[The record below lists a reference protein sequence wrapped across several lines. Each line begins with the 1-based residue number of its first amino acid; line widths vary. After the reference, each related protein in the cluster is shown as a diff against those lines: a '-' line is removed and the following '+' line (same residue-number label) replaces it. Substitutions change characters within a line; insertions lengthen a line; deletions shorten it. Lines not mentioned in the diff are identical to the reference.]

1 MHQPIERSR
10 PREPIASD
18 VDVAQSAGFFARL
31 GRNLAAQDLLI
42 TAYLGVLAIAVLTAK
57 GPGRDTSIRLVVADI
72 VGFSIGILLTRG
84 GILRQGSFANALVYR
99 LTVFLPV
106 FLSYFELR
114 WILPAVSPHSLDAN
128 LLALDIRLFG
138 VEPALAWD
146 HYVNPHTTEWFAFF
160 YFSYFFL
167 LIAHVLPMMLLG
179 KHRAR
184 IAHFSLGV
192 ISVVVFGHILYML
205 VPGWG
210 PYRHLA
216 GHFEHPLEGGLF
228 WRLVLAAV
236 EGGGAQKDIF
246 PSLHTALPTYF
257 AIYSYMH
264 RRALPFRY
272 TWPFMA
278 FACSQI
284 IIATMFLRWHYLIDI
299 FAGLTVA
306 TLAALVSHRVV
317 TWEAPHRIRRAVTP
331 IFTRLE
337 WPGTN
342 RDDEPDDEGP
352 REGAAP

>member
-18 VDVAQSAGFFARL
+18 VDVMQGAGFLARL

-42 TAYLGVLAIAVLTAK
+42 TAYLAVLSFAVLTAR
-57 GPGRDTSIRLVVADI
+57 GPGRDTSIRLVAADI
-72 VGFSIGILLTRG
+72 FGFGVGILLTRG

-114 WILPAVSPHSLDAN
+114 WILPAVSPHSLDAD

-138 VEPALAWD
+138 VEPSLAWD
-146 HYVNPHTTEWFAFF
+146 QYVNPHTTEWFAFF

-167 LIAHVLPMMLLG
+167 LIAHVLPMMFLG
-179 KHRAR
+179 KNRVR

-236 EGGGAQKDIF
+236 DGGGAQKDIF

-264 RRALPFRY
+264 RRALPFRF

-284 IIATMFLRWHYLIDI
+284 ILATMFLRWHYLIDI

-306 TLAALVSHRVV
+306 TLAALVSRRVV
-317 TWEAPHRIRRAVTP
+317 TWEAPHRLRRAVTP

-337 WPGTN
+337 WPGTSS
-342 RDDEPDDEGP
+342 DDEPDDEGP
-352 REGAAP
+352 R

>member
-1 MHQPIERSR
+1 MQHPIERAGA
-10 PREPIASD
+10 REDLAR
-18 VDVAQSAGFFARL
+18 DVADSPSAGFLSRL

-42 TAYLGVLAIAVLTAK
+42 AGYLALLAVAVLTAK
-57 GPGRDTSIRLVVADI
+57 GPGRDTSIRLVLADI
-72 VGFSIGILLTRG
+72 VGFGVGILLTRG

-99 LTVFLPV
+99 FTVFLPV

-114 WILPAVSPHSLDAN
+114 WILPAVSQSSLDAD

-138 VEPALAWD
+138 VEPSLAWD
-146 HYVNPHTTEWFAFF
+146 QYVNPHTTEWFAFF

-167 LIAHVLPMMLLG
+167 LIAHVLPMMFLG
-179 KHRAR
+179 KHRPR

-264 RRALPFRY
+264 RRALPFRF

-306 TLAALVSHRVV
+306 TLAALVSHRIV
-317 TWEAPHRIRRAVTP
+317 TWEAGHRVRRAVTP

-337 WPGTN
+337 WPWTQY
-342 RDDEPDDEGP
+342 DDEPGDDGP
-352 REGAAP
+352 REEAAP